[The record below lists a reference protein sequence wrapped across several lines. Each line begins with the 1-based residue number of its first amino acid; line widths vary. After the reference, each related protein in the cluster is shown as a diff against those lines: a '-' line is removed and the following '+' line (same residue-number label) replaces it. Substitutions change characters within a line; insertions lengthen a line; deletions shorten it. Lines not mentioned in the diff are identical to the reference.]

1 VTGIPLSRSPVDD
14 EIKQAVLAAIDTR
27 QYVLGP
33 HCREFESEL
42 ARHIGT
48 THAVLTRFL
57 KQRGIQ
63 TGVHYP
69 VPRHRQPAVQ
79 WLAAPALPE
88 TERLGHEILSLPISA
103 DHTEAEIDEIAA
115 AVREFFA
122 G

>member
-14 EIKQAVLAAIDTR
+14 EIKQAV
-27 QYVLGP
+27 
-33 HCREFESEL
+33 S
-42 ARHIGT
+42 
-48 THAVLTRFL
+48 
-57 KQRGIQ
+57 
-63 TGVHYP
+63 
-69 VPRHRQPAVQ
+69 HRQPAVQ